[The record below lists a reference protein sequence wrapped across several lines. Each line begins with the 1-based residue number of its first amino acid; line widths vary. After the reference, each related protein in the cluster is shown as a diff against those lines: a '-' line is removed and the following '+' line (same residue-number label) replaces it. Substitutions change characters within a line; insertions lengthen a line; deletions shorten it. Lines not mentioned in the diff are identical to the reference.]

1 MRNDTKQLM
10 DNSLAS
16 DISELIR
23 KCDENTS
30 KGYKRDML
38 ELMPLIIFI
47 ETLIYVSFAASIKSI
62 NIYDVVKSGHVIM
75 IVMTCAL
82 TVVVVANALRGIHNC
97 KKIINIYNNEKY
109 TAMISTK
116 KFQYYG
122 KRYGEIPSGRP
133 INYLRFQYDK
143 NGDYKY
149 ANLIYGS

>member
-38 ELMPLIIFI
+38 ELMPLIIFV

-75 IVMTCAL
+75 IVIACAL
-82 TVVVVANALRGIHNC
+82 AVVVSNALSGIYNC

-109 TAMISTK
+109 TAMIYTK

-122 KRYGEIPSGRP
+122 KGYGETHSGRP
-133 INYLRFQYDK
+133 INYLRFQYDE